1 MGSLSSQGA
10 PSLGEFVP
18 LYVCVLL
25 SVAMAG
31 YKIYKVVQAP
41 ISSWYIFSSAIYN
54 IWYKSFRC
62 FMALL
67 VCMNGIW

>member
-25 SVAMAG
+25 SVAKAG

-41 ISSWYIFSSAIYN
+41 ISSWYIFTSAIYN
-54 IWYKSFRC
+54 I
-62 FMALL
+62 
-67 VCMNGIW
+67 